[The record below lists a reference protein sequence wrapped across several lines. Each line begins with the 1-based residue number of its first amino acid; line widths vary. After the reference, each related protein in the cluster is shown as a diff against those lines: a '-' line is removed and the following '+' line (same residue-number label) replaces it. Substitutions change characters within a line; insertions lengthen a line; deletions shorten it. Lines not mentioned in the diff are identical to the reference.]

1 LQIERKYDKEYLMKK
16 PTDPPWE
23 LVVLNSPAPDWTS
36 TSFVIRAPQA
46 PGGLAVLIGTGDKEE
61 ERANAELILEASTKR
76 KLFRPA
82 VMAALRSIVLEYA
95 RQPGSKT
102 EVWEDILSGDV
113 IHLGEL
119 LNVVTQ
125 L

>member
-1 LQIERKYDKEYLMKK
+1 MTR
-16 PTDPPWE
+16 PATSAPWE
-23 LVVLNSPAPDWTS
+23 LIILREPAPDWTR
-36 TSFVIRAPQA
+36 TSFVIKAPQA
-46 PGGLAVLIGTGDKEE
+46 PGGIAVLIATGDLDE

-82 VMAALRSIVLEYA
+82 VMAALRDIVLEYA
-95 RQPGSKT
+95 RQHGSKT
-102 EVWEDILSGDV
+102 EVWEDILSGDT